1 MQGLKSR
8 AAFKLL
14 EIDAKYKLFKKGQT
28 VVDLVRPPPYKCF
41 VFGLVANCKF

>member
-14 EIDAKYKLFKKGQT
+14 EVDKSVVLFVIDLLMNGNRSMQNTNSSRKVKPSLIS
-28 VVDLVRPPPYKCF
+28 
-41 VFGLVANCKF
+41 